1 MTKRFLL
8 AALIPAVLV
17 LSLGAC
23 GGEEEEQK
31 TTGGAAALTGTWY
44 SPAIGTAWTFNSS
57 GTGQLRTKS
66 FDGTSCQ
73 ITDIEFTVNSANNA
87 ISYYGTRYQQKSN
100 PARSDD
106 YNVTTRRGPF
116 SASYTLTGSSLSIG
130 NGTYS
135 AGQHDLPLSA
145 PSRPCAMGFVR

>member
-1 MTKRFLL
+1 MKNALL
-8 AALIPAVLV
+8 AASIPLILV

-23 GGEEEEQK
+23 GGTEDEEK
-31 TTGGAAALTGTWY
+31 TSGGASALTGTWY
-44 SPAIGTAWTFNSS
+44 SPTVRTTWTFNSG

-87 ISYYGTRYQQKSN
+87 ITYYGTRYQQRSN

-116 SASYTLTGSSLSIG
+116 TATYTLTGSSLSIG
-130 NGTYS
+130 NGTYTRGS
-135 AGQHDLPLSA
+135 MTCP
-145 PSRPCAMGFVR
+145 